1 MTKKDLVH
9 FEKKL
14 LAEKQRILKQR
25 EHTNELLKQPQREAG
40 GEISGYRPHIAD
52 QGGETYQREVASQL
66 TSQESALLVEIDEAL
81 KRIQDGRYGI
91 CEICQAK
98 IPKARLEIIPY
109 ARLCIKDKQKRDKE
123 KST

>member
-40 GEISGYRPHIAD
+40 GEISGYRTHIAD

-66 TSQESALLVEIDEAL
+66 TSQESAILVEIDEAL
-81 KRIQDGRYGI
+81 KRISDGRYGI

-109 ARLCIKDKQKRDKE
+109 ARLCIKDKQKKDYLR
-123 KST
+123 

>member
-40 GEISGYRPHIAD
+40 GEISGYRTHIAD

-66 TSQESALLVEIDEAL
+66 SSQESTILVEIDEAL

-98 IPKARLEIIPY
+98 IPKARLEAIPY

>member
-14 LAEKQRILKQR
+14 LAEKRRILKQR

-40 GEISGYRPHIAD
+40 GEISGYRTHIAD

-66 TSQESALLVEIDEAL
+66 TSQESAILVEIDEAL
-81 KRIQDGRYGI
+81 KRISDGRYGI
-91 CEICQAK
+91 CEICRAK

-109 ARLCIKDKQKRDKE
+109 ARLCIKDKQKKDYLR
-123 KST
+123 

>member
-40 GEISGYRPHIAD
+40 GEISGYRTHIAD
-52 QGGETYQREVASQL
+52 QGGETYQREFASQL

-81 KRIQDGRYGI
+81 KRIQNGRYGI
-91 CEICQAK
+91 CEICQGK
-98 IPKARLEIIPY
+98 ISKARLEIIPY
-109 ARLCIKDKQKRDKE
+109 ARLCVKDKQKKDQPK
-123 KST
+123 